1 MKKQTWIEI
10 LVIAALAA
18 GWFYMEKTESLT
30 IFVKEDMTKEE
41 ILAEMPEI
49 AVTEQDEKLE
59 DYVMG
64 LPEVQEL
71 LSQPA
76 GGSIPN
82 EKEEDILSGF
92 FGRRRFADGICR
104 SGS

>member
-41 ILAEMPEI
+41 LA
-49 AVTEQDEKLE
+49 K
-59 DYVMG
+59 
-64 LPEVQEL
+64 EL
-71 LSQPA
+71 LNYVLDVASGRKVKSEEA
-76 GGSIPN
+76 GFHDMAIFKQGVT
-82 EKEEDILSGF
+82 L
-92 FGRRRFADGICR
+92 
-104 SGS
+104 

>member
-1 MKKQTWIEI
+1 MKKITWIEI
-10 LVIAALAA
+10 VVVLALVA

-59 DYVMG
+59 HYVMG

-76 GGSIPN
+76 GGSIRN
-82 EKEEDILSGF
+82 EK
-92 FGRRRFADGICR
+92 
-104 SGS
+104 